1 MRVVLSSDV
10 VWLHVEDRQSGGARS
25 VNGGTDVP
33 LADADGL
40 GLRLREAH
48 VYEIAVGDRRA
59 VDIPHAPEVQGHKAR
74 LLGIEVV
81 RAFDPPGLGQTR
93 RLPVGAAQVER
104 HRSQRCHTAVL
115 YTGRGCL
122 AL

>member
-1 MRVVLSSDV
+1 MRVVLAGDV
-10 VWLHVEDRQSGGARS
+10 VWLHVEDRQSGGARG
-25 VNGGTDVP
+25 VNRGADIT
-33 LADADGL
+33 LADANGL

-48 VYEIAVGDRRA
+48 VYEIAVWNRRT
-59 VDIPHAPEVQGHKAR
+59 VDITDAPEVQGYESR

-81 RAFDPPGLGQTR
+81 GAFDPTGLGQAR

-104 HRSQRCHTAVL
+104 HRSQRCHTAVPC
-115 YTGRGCL
+115 TGRGCL